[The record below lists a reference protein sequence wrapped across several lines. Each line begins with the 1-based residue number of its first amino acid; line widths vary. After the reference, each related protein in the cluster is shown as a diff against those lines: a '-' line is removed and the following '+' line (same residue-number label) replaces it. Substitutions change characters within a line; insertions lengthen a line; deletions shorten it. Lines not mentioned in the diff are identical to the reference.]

1 MSSYYKKINGKNYDK
16 SMLDI
21 AAKSVKGKGDG
32 RISLADA
39 RNIVKAITDGGK
51 ITDIE
56 KRTLNYI
63 LEKYKLTETALK
75 HIEKSL
81 SDNMDIDAG
90 KNIKAEKVSAVQE
103 NITQVKKESS
113 REKSRGKLFLIL
125 ILLLVAI
132 FAVFAIV
139 KHFYKN
145 GKIQNIFS
153 EKKDEIS
160 SPVKDEKAATIP
172 AVNKPEVEV
181 KPLSENEYLIK
192 DKDTLIKISESL
204 YGDYKMW
211 DEIYKLNKGKI
222 TNPNILY
229 SGQVLTIP
237 KKK

>member
-172 AVNKPEVEV
+172 AANKTEVEV